1 MNPYPVNADKKSL
14 YRKVG
19 TASAIMM
26 ASVFLSRIIGLL
38 REMVIAC
45 VGGAGPAVD
54 AYQIAFVIPEIL
66 NHILAT
72 GFLSVTFIPIFS
84 GYLSADRED
93 EGWIVLS
100 VIHNTFGAVLIVFIA
115 GAVIC
120 APFLVDLLAP
130 GICDPAV
137 RSGAV
142 RMTRII
148 LPAQFFFFSGGLFM
162 AVQFAREKFFI
173 PALAPLVYNAG
184 IIAGG
189 ICLGPWL
196 GMEGFSWGVLAGAFV
211 GNFVLQYRGGTLC
224 GMHLSA
230 RFDLRHRELKKYV
243 WLTLPLMF
251 GLTMT
256 FSTEIFFKYFGSY
269 LPAGSIAGLNYGMR
283 IMMMM
288 VGLFGQAVGVAS
300 FPFMA
305 GLAAQN
311 KITEMNRLLNT
322 TLRYLALVIPFSVL
336 LIVLRH
342 EVVLL
347 IFQRGQFDA
356 AATGLTSSILG
367 YLMIGAFGFAA
378 QTVVVRGFYAL
389 QNTLLPAVFGTF
401 AVGLSI
407 PLYIYGMKM
416 MGAAGVA
423 LAISLSA
430 VLQVLLLYGIWNRR
444 SRNPQSREVC
454 LFYVKTALLSLL
466 LWLVLKG
473 VRHMLLIRIDADTFM
488 GCLAISAITAAVFAG
503 LFLAI
508 GYGLPIREIPEF
520 VNRLLRR
527 KSEGTK
533 KN

>member
-1 MNPYPVNADKKSL
+1 
-14 YRKVG
+14 
-19 TASAIMM
+19 MM

-38 REMVIAC
+38 REMVIAY
-45 VGGAGPAVD
+45 VGGAGPEVD

-66 NHILAT
+66 NHILAS

-84 GYLSADRED
+84 NYLAADCED
-93 EGWIVLS
+93 EGWVVLS
-100 VIHNTFGAVLIVFIA
+100 IIHNTFGLALVVFIT

-120 APFLVDLLAP
+120 TPWLVDLLAP

-137 RSGAV
+137 RSSAV

-148 LPAQFFFFSGGLFM
+148 IPAQFFFFSGGLFM
-162 AVQFAREKFFI
+162 AVQFAGERFLI
-173 PALAPLVYNAG
+173 PALAPLVYNTC
-184 IIAGG
+184 IIAVGL
-189 ICLGPWL
+189 CLGPWL
-196 GMEGFSWGVLAGAFV
+196 GMEGFSWGVLAGAFI
-211 GNFVLQYRGGTLC
+211 GNFALQYWGGTRV

-230 RFDLRHRELKKYV
+230 RFDLRHRDLKKYV

-269 LPAGSIAGLNYGMR
+269 LPSGSIAGLNYGMR

-305 GLAAQN
+305 RLAAEN
-311 KITEMNRLLNT
+311 KIAEMNRLLNT
-322 TLRYLALVIPFSVL
+322 TLRYIALVIPFSVL

-356 AATGLTSSILG
+356 AATGLTSRVLG

-401 AVGLSI
+401 TVGLSI
-407 PLYIYGMKM
+407 PMYIYGMKM
-416 MGAAGVA
+416 MGVAGVA

-430 VLQVLLLYGIWNRR
+430 VLQVILLYGIWNYR
-444 SRNPQSREVC
+444 SRNPQSREVV
-454 LFYVKTALLSLL
+454 LFYIKMALFGVL
-466 LWLVLKG
+466 LWLLLKG
-473 VRHMLLIRIDADTFM
+473 VRHMLLIGIDADTFM
-488 GCLAISAITAAVFAG
+488 GCLAISTITAAVFAG
-503 LFLAI
+503 LFLAF
-508 GYGLPIREIPEF
+508 GYGLPIKEIPEF

-527 KSEGTK
+527 QSKG
-533 KN
+533 